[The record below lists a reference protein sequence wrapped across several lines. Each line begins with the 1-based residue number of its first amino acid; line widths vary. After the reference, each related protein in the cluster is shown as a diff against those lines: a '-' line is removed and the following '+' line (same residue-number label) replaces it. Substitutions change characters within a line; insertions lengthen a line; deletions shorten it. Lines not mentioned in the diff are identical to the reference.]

1 MKRREFITLV
11 GGAATWP
18 LAAARAQQPRP
29 TIGFLTLQ
37 SRAAVAFQTAAFR
50 KGLSEAGFSEGNN
63 VEIDYKWGNNRVDQL
78 PALAAD
84 LVRREVRVIATFTT
98 AATRAAKAA
107 TSTIPVVFGTGDDPV
122 AAGLVT
128 SLSRPEGN
136 LTGVTFSS
144 ANLGAK
150 RMELLRMLVPK
161 FDVMGVLVDPNSP
174 ESVVQARDLQD
185 VARTL
190 SQPIIVINAPTD
202 AEIDAAFSTMRR
214 RNVSAFIASGGPFY
228 NAHRERLANL
238 AATHKIPG
246 MYSNR
251 NFPNAGGLVSYGA
264 SIPEAYHQVGM
275 YVGRIVKG
283 ARPTELPVWQPS
295 KFDLVINLKSAK
307 ALGLDV
313 PDKLMALADDVI
325 E

>member
-11 GGAATWP
+11 GGTVIWP
-18 LAAARAQQPRP
+18 LAAVRAQQPRP

-37 SRAAVAFQTAAFR
+37 SRDAVAFQTAAFR
-50 KGLSEAGFSEGNN
+50 KGLSEAGFDEGNN
-63 VEIDYKWGNNRVDQL
+63 VEIDYKWGNNRVDLL
-78 PALAAD
+78 PALATD
-84 LVRREVRVIATFTT
+84 LVRREVRVIAAFTT
-98 AATRAAKAA
+98 VASRAVKAA
-107 TSTIPVVFGTGDDPV
+107 TSTIPVVFSTGEDPV
-122 AAGLVT
+122 AAGLVA
-128 SLSRPEGN
+128 SLNRPEGN

-150 RMELLRMLVPK
+150 RMELLRMLVPG

-174 ESVVQARDLQD
+174 ESMVQTRDLQD
-185 VARTL
+185 VAKRL

-202 AEIDAAFSTMRR
+202 AEIDMAFSTMRQR
-214 RNVSAFIASGGPFY
+214 KVSAFIASGSPFY
-228 NAHRERLANL
+228 NARRERIANL

-251 NFPNAGGLVSYGA
+251 NSPNAGGLISYGA
-264 SIPEAYHQVGM
+264 NIPEAYYQAGM

-283 ARPTELPVWQPS
+283 ARPAELPVWQPS
-295 KFDLVINLKSAK
+295 KFDLVINLKTAR

-313 PDKLMALADDVI
+313 PDRLMALADDVI